1 MANLCER
8 YQDQRSMSS
17 KQSLL
22 GNQVIGTKIEIKDN
36 FHSIIILRSTIKLR
50 APISSKSLRRLRIR
64 KSWTQYTLR
73 ERKTDFVSSD
83 LMVSSQL
90 KDTVRTPFKFTF

>member
-1 MANLCER
+1 
-8 YQDQRSMSS
+8 MSS

-22 GNQVIGTKIEIKDN
+22 GNQVIGTKIEINN
-36 FHSIIILRSTIKLR
+36 FHSIIILRPAIKLR
-50 APISSKSLRRLRIR
+50 APISSKSLRRLRVR

-83 LMVSSQL
+83 LMVSGQL